1 MKTYSLLNLKHL
13 ERKQLVFKNM
23 LYDMIYVN
31 VGKERYKNMRFPE
44 IKDMNI
50 AIYLRKSRADRE
62 MENRNAIFK
71 EVEDTLKKHRRELLE
86 FADDHRL
93 TIVDE
98 FKEVVSGEHLYDRT
112 EMLKLM
118 QGMEKDK
125 YHGVL
130 VIDLDRLTRGSKVDQ
145 GLIENAFRN
154 TNTLIITPHKVYDMN
169 NESDS
174 FTVGFKTYM
183 SHLELTETVK
193 RLQMGRVRSTRDGRD
208 MSPKPPYGYIKD
220 INKILTPNYQ
230 EAHIVQEIFERFVV
244 DQETPKEIAKDLTE
258 REVPSPSGGDT
269 WHVVSVHHILR
280 REKYTGTQV
289 FGKTQS
295 VRNEEGRYVPKKILN
310 EQRSVK
316 SAGTHEALIDKE
328 TFIKAQLLLGVNNK
342 RQLDLKSTN
351 PFKDV
356 LVCSECG
363 KAIYVHRKK
372 SRGASYFCRN
382 DECETGQIS
391 EKKLMKRFAEEVLDK
406 LEYIETMKE
415 LTGKDA
421 DKLREKIL
429 NLVQIFESDAK
440 YFQKNEVLKDLVS
453 EIKFSKKPDWPRSF
467 FKIDVTFRYQY

>member
-1 MKTYSLLNLKHL
+1 MY
-13 ERKQLVFKNM
+13 
-23 LYDMIYVN
+23 YGMIYVN
-31 VGKERYKNMRFPE
+31 VGMERIGYMRFPE

-62 MENRNAIFK
+62 MENRNAVFR
-71 EVEDTLKKHRRELLE
+71 EVEDTLKKHKRELLE

-93 TIVDE
+93 NIIDE

-118 QGMEKDK
+118 QGMEQDK

-130 VIDLDRLTRGSKVDQ
+130 VVDLDRLTRGSKVDQ
-145 GLIENAFRN
+145 GLIENSFRN

-183 SHLELTETVK
+183 SHLELNETVK

-208 MSPKPPYGYIKD
+208 MSPRPPYGYIKD

-258 REVPSPSGGDT
+258 RGVPSPSGGDV
-269 WHVVSVHHILR
+269 WHVVSIHHILR
-280 REKYTGTQV
+280 REKYTGSQV

-295 VRNEEGRYVPKKILN
+295 VRNEEGKYVPKKILN

-316 SAGTHEALIDKE
+316 SEGTHEPLVDHE
-328 TFIKAQLLLGVNNK
+328 TFMKAQLLLGVNNK
-342 RQLDLKSTN
+342 RQMDIKSTN
-351 PFKDV
+351 PFKDI

-382 DECETGQIS
+382 KDCPTGQIS
-391 EKKLMKRFAEEVLDK
+391 ERKLMKRFAEEVLDK

-421 DKLREKIL
+421 SKLRDRIL
-429 NLVQIFESDAK
+429 NLVQVFESDAK

-453 EIKFSKKPDWPRSF
+453 EIKFTKNPDWPRDF
-467 FKIDVTFRYQY
+467 FKIDVKFRYQI